1 MSLLAKTLAAMV
13 EAGCTSE
20 QLLAVA
26 RVIEQDE
33 KEDQD
38 RLREQWR
45 NKKRRQRE
53 MKDVPQCPPMSRG
66 QQGTL
71 GDPSFSPS
79 NGFSPSVLYNIN
91 TPSSLTS
98 PLSPLKKENLKR
110 KKDDFVHF
118 WNAYPRKVGK
128 GAAYKAW
135 EKAVDKVE
143 PETIIA
149 KIQQWKSS
157 VDFPDPDFIPHAS
170 TWLNQERWHDEYS
183 DQKKIPT
190 QAERD
195 AFKREHEERMK
206 ELWQNEKH
214 N

>member
-1 MSLLAKTLAAMV
+1 MSLIANLVTSMLAS
-13 EAGCTSE
+13 GCTAE
-20 QLLAVA
+20 QVAAAV
-26 RVIEQDE
+26 RVVEDHENE
-33 KEDQD
+33 KAKAVRAKWAE
-38 RLREQWR
+38 
-45 NKKRRQRE
+45 KKRKQR
-53 MKDVPQCPPMSRG
+53 MSPNVSGTSGDNGGHR
-66 QQGTL
+66 GTL